1 MQTDL
6 LHLKAIHDEADLE
19 TQGATS
25 YKTVDG
31 IASQR
36 TVDVASSPR
45 VSIQVHSQ
53 ELIFD

>member
-45 VSIQVHSQ
+45 VSI
-53 ELIFD
+53 